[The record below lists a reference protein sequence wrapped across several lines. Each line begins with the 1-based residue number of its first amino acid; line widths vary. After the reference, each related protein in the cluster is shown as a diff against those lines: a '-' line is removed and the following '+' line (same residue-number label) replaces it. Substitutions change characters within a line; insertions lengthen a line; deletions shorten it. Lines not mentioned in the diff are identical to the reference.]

1 MLVNS
6 KQAADFM
13 AIAMKAKHVTM
24 LHGSPGCGKSDIV
37 RDVAKQFKLSL
48 IDIRL
53 SQCDPVDLMGMPHF
67 SIGSKRASYVPMDL
81 FPLEDTPIPDG
92 YNGFLVFLDEFNSSS
107 MAVQAAAYKV
117 LLDKMV
123 GQHALHPKTVMICAG
138 NLATDG
144 AIVNRMSTATQSRLV
159 HLELSVDPEEW
170 IKWASSNALDHRVI
184 SYIHG
189 CPDSLHRFNSK
200 HHDHTFSCPRTW
212 AFASDICKVTG
223 PNLREILP
231 LLAGTVGEGEANMFV
246 AYTESTMRL
255 PTIEQIRKNPEGAL
269 LDEDPAMLFAVAHM
283 VAAYSKVS
291 NIDVHMRY
299 INRMPMEFATVTLK
313 NALKRDRTLITMDC
327 VQDWITKVGDEVFND

>member
-6 KQAADFM
+6 KQCKEFIT
-13 AIAMKAKHVTM
+13 IAMKAKLVSM
-24 LHGSPGCGKSDIV
+24 IHGSPGIGKSDIV
-37 RDVAKQFKLSL
+37 KDIAKQFKLHL

-53 SQCDPVDLMGMPHF
+53 SQCDPSDLQGFPHF
-67 SIGSKRASYVPMDL
+67 DKDSSRATYMPMDL
-81 FPLEDTPIPDG
+81 FPLEDTPIPLDC
-92 YNGFLVFLDEFNSSS
+92 NGFLVFLDEANSAA
-107 MAVQAAAYKV
+107 MAVQAAAYKI

-123 GQHALHPKTVMICAG
+123 GQHKLHPKTVLVCAG
-138 NLATDG
+138 NLATNG

-170 IKWASSNALDHRVI
+170 IKWASAHSLDHRVI

-189 CPDSLHRFNSK
+189 CPDSLHKFDPK
-200 HHDHTFSCPRTW
+200 HNDHTFACPRTW
-212 AFASDICKVTG
+212 EFVSDLCSITG
-223 PNLREILP
+223 SNLREILP
-231 LLAGTVGEGEANMFV
+231 LLAGTVGEGEANLFV
-246 AYTESTMRL
+246 AYTESTKRL

-283 VAAYSKVS
+283 VAAYSKMS

-313 NALKRDRTLITMDC
+313 NALKRDRSLLAIDC
-327 VQDWITKVGDEVFND
+327 VQDWIAKVGDEVFND